1 MSRFVRTLGLF
12 FVVGLLLPQSLVAA
26 PKVVVSIAPLHS
38 LVSGVMEGVAEPV
51 LLQGSSSTNKSPYS
65 DTQKLQ
71 LITADMVVLA
81 GTGFER
87 ELAHTVMEEMPALQD
102 KTLVLSNHV
111 PLLSKRGVDLNGV
124 ENPMDRQAHR
134 DLSFW
139 MDPKLAVMAVR
150 RIALKLSL
158 YDPDNVEAYLDNEI
172 KVVNRI
178 KAMKRELAELLA
190 PAQGM
195 VPDADE
201 SSVYLS
207 WRFQL
212 QGRIESERLVAADAS
227 IQCKNLLPVSAGALQ
242 SLNSDVLGADLKP
255 GYDLYFKLM
264 KRKAKALGRCATLTR
279 VALK

>member
-1 MSRFVRTLGLF
+1 MVSRFVRTLGLF

-212 QGRIESERLVAADAS
+212 FHWRFQNQDMET
-227 IQCKNLLPVSAGALQ
+227 LL
-242 SLNSDVLGADLKP
+242 SL
-255 GYDLYFKLM
+255 
-264 KRKAKALGRCATLTR
+264 
-279 VALK
+279 